1 MPGLGTLINV
11 AAIISGGIIGIL
23 FGNFINNRVQET
35 LIAATGIGTIFL
47 GISGAMEKMLKINN
61 GSLSTTL
68 SMMMILSLV
77 IGGLI
82 GEIINIEHY
91 LEVFGDFLK
100 NKSGNSKDPTFTKG
114 FVDASLVVCIGA
126 MAIVGAIND
135 GIYHQPDTLIAKSVL
150 DFIIIMVMAS
160 AEGKGVVFSF
170 ISVGLL
176 QGSITI
182 LARLIKPLMTTA
194 ALTNISLV
202 GSVLIACVGI
212 NLVFGKKVRVA
223 NFLPGLIIA
232 VIFAFFPIG

>member
-1 MPGLGTLINV
+1 MPGLGTLVNV
-11 AAIISGGIIGIL
+11 IAIVIGGILGLL
-23 FGNFINNRVQET
+23 FGNLLNKRIQET
-35 LIAATGIGTIFL
+35 LIAATGVGTIFL
-47 GISGAMEKMLKINN
+47 GVAGAMEKMLKIEN

-82 GEIINIEHY
+82 GEVINIEHY
-91 LEVFGDFLK
+91 FETFGNYLK
-100 NKSGNSKDPTFTKG
+100 EKSGNAKDPTFTQG

-135 GIYHQPDTLIAKSVL
+135 GIYHQPDTLFAKAVL

-160 AEGKGVVFSF
+160 AEGKGVVFSA
-170 ISVGLL
+170 ISVGVL

-182 LARLIKPLMTTA
+182 LARLIKPIMTTA

-212 NLVFGKKVRVA
+212 NLLFGKKVRVA
-223 NFLPGLIIA
+223 NFLPALIIA
-232 VIFAFFPIG
+232 IIFAFFPIG